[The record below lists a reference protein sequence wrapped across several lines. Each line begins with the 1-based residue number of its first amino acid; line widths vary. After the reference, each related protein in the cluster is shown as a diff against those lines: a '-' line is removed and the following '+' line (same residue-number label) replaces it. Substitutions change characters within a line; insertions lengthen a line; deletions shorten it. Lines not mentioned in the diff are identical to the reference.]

1 MSAGLKVPVI
11 SIFIGEG
18 GSGGALAMAAGDR
31 VWMLEN
37 GMYAVLSPEGF
48 ASILWRDP
56 SRSAEAAE
64 LMKIT
69 AEDLLKNGVIEKII
83 PEPEEGLENNLSFTA
98 EILKKELIKELDIL
112 CSKTTDELLE
122 ERYRRFRKFGD
133 YSE

>member
-1 MSAGLKVPVI
+1 MSAGLKTPVI

-18 GSGGALAMAAGDR
+18 GSGGALAMAAGDK

-56 SRSAEAAE
+56 SRSGEAAE

-69 AEDLLKNGVIEKII
+69 ANDLLKNGVIEKII
-83 PEPEEGLENNLSFTA
+83 PEPEEGIENNLEFTA
-98 EILKKELIKELDIL
+98 DIL
-112 CSKTTDELLE
+112 RKDLIEELNILCAKPIDELME
-122 ERYRRFRKFGD
+122 ERYQRFRKYGEF
-133 YSE
+133 EE

>member
-1 MSAGLKVPVI
+1 
-11 SIFIGEG
+11 
-18 GSGGALAMAAGDR
+18 
-31 VWMLEN
+31 
-37 GMYAVLSPEGF
+37 
-48 ASILWRDP
+48 
-56 SRSAEAAE
+56 
-64 LMKIT
+64 MKIT